1 MTATFD
7 KLYAI
12 LRRDLLT
19 TIRHRSG
26 FVLSLVGTFTELAAF
41 YFLSRAIGSGFRP
54 DGVAFFPFLL
64 VGTGVYTFFVMSV
77 QAFVSA
83 VQEAQ
88 QTGTLEVLMTSSTG
102 PVELLILSSISA
114 FAGTLGNLLPRRCLS
129 FGHRRSNAPDRVP
142 ERFRPALVAWLRNL
156 VPERN
161 HVSRPQPTSSPG
173 TSRARHAFHI
183 CHRWHAPSPARWTAD
198 QRDGPYLGHP
208 RRFWPGPAPSCNS
221 LSVVHSPPRPAKW
234 NPFILL
240 SMLIRSCGLRL
251 RDTGTRLCP
260 VVHCL
265 YSYQNWEMSQLRS
278 STDLTNYE
286 RPSGS
291 SRESAAV
298 ERRR

>member
-1 MTATFD
+1 MKKIRDRRSFFCNLTLLSLSITNSSYARNYKLEITQFSSLMTATFD

-114 FAGTLGNLLPRRCLS
+114 FAGTLGNLLIYLSAGVAVFRAAIHPNFFSCVAVMICSLVVALALGIALVPWNFSRAPCLS
-129 FGHRRSNAPDRVP
+129 HMPSMACAKPCSMDGRSARWPLP
-142 ERFRPALVAWLRNL
+142 WP
-156 VPERN
+156 
-161 HVSRPQPTSSPG
+161 SSPLL
-173 TSRARHAFHI
+173 A
-183 CHRWHAPSPARWTAD
+183 W
-198 QRDGPYLGHP
+198 
-208 RRFWPGPAPSCNS
+208 SCSLLQFFVCRS
-221 LSVVHSPPRPAKW
+221 LSAAPGKME
-234 NPFILL
+234 PFHFIEHADSLL
-240 SMLIRSCGLRL
+240 RI
-251 RDTGTRLCP
+251 T
-260 VVHCL
+260 
-265 YSYQNWEMSQLRS
+265 
-278 STDLTNYE
+278 
-286 RPSGS
+286 PS
-291 SRESAAV
+291 
-298 ERRR
+298 

>member
-1 MTATFD
+1 MKKIRDRRSFFCNLTLLSLSITNSSYARNYKLEITQFSSLMTATFD

-54 DGVAFFPFLL
+54 DG

-114 FAGTLGNLLPRRCLS
+114 FAGTLGNLLIYLS
-129 FGHRRSNAPDRVP
+129 AGVAV
-142 ERFRPALVAWLRNL
+142 FRAAIHPNFFSCVA
-156 VPERN
+156 VM
-161 HVSRPQPTSSPG
+161 
-173 TSRARHAFHI
+173 I
-183 CHRWHAPSPARWTAD
+183 
-198 QRDGPYLGHP
+198 
-208 RRFWPGPAPSCNS
+208 
-221 LSVVHSPPRPAKW
+221 
-234 NPFILL
+234 
-240 SMLIRSCGLRL
+240 
-251 RDTGTRLCP
+251 
-260 VVHCL
+260 
-265 YSYQNWEMSQLRS
+265 
-278 STDLTNYE
+278 
-286 RPSGS
+286 
-291 SRESAAV
+291 
-298 ERRR
+298 